1 MNSAASNARPAA
13 IDRESIARLVHR
25 FYDDVRA
32 DEVLGPTFEAVLG
45 ERWPTHL
52 PRMVEFWSTVML
64 GTRSFSGNVFGK
76 HMAVPGV
83 TPPHFRRWLA
93 LWHAHTAAAFDAAT
107 AGELQ
112 QVASGIARNLYR
124 GYFGHAAGFD
134 GIEAELAHATR

>member
-1 MNSAASNARPAA
+1 MYSTQGIVRPAA
-13 IDRESIARLVHR
+13 IDRESITRLVHR

-45 ERWPTHL
+45 ERWATHL

-76 HMAVPGV
+76 HMVVPGV
-83 TPPHFRRWLA
+83 TPLHFRRWLA
-93 LWHAHTAAAFDAAT
+93 LWLAHTGAAFDATT
-107 AGELQ
+107 AAELQ

-134 GIEAELAHATR
+134 AIQSELDHGCA